1 MSSAFD
7 DLHRFDSVD
16 ATGDAARFVRF
27 LERVDAQPHVQVR
40 RRRSYDLLWLTA
52 GDRVV
57 DVGCGTGTVLG
68 ELGELGV
75 QATGVD
81 ASAEMVARVRERVP
95 GAMVLH
101 GDAEALP
108 LPDASMAGYR
118 AERVY
123 QHLHDARAALGEAR
137 RVLRPGGRVVLVDQD
152 WDALVIDSDD
162 APATRAVVR
171 AFSDSLVDGRAGLKH
186 RARLIDAGFQEVEVE
201 AETVALADSESMELI
216 VGTVAQQASNALGAE
231 AVQEWLAEQRRRA
244 DSGRFLALMTHVI
257 ASATR

>member
-1 MSSAFD
+1 MFSAVSSAFD

-27 LERVDAQPHVQVR
+27 LERV
-40 RRRSYDLLWLTA
+40 
-52 GDRVV
+52 
-57 DVGCGTGTVLG
+57 
-68 ELGELGV
+68 
-75 QATGVD
+75 
-81 ASAEMVARVRERVP
+81 
-95 GAMVLH
+95 
-101 GDAEALP
+101 
-108 LPDASMAGYR
+108 
-118 AERVY
+118 Y
-123 QHLHDARAALGEAR
+123 QHLHDAGAALGEAR

-162 APATRAVVR
+162 AAATRAVVR

-201 AETVALADSESMELI
+201 AGTVALTDPESMELI

-244 DSGRFLALMTHVI
+244 DTGRFLALMTHVI